1 MEELSGRPL
10 ATWMNIRWKVTVL
23 LAALFAVLGA
33 AGILVAKTILIPS
46 FAELERNDAK
56 IGMRRVQYALDSTLN
71 QLGLSAGGWGNWTD
85 AYRFMQ
91 DHNHTFIDEQMTL
104 AGLKQLNINAL
115 MFFDLDGR
123 IVTSITHD
131 FGSDRPLDLD
141 FMRASSLAPDF
152 PWREHLRSGRTVTGL
167 LQTNRGVL
175 MIAAAPVLDGY
186 GQGPIRG
193 MVMMGRLLTVAE
205 IKRIGDQA
213 QVNLSMPDPP
223 TTRIA
228 DGLIETDGVTQVY
241 RSFHDIYD
249 RPVLTLRVDIPRDI
263 TQRGHLAV
271 HYAGAFLAGAA
282 AVVLILLVL
291 ILDRVILNPL
301 ARVTRHAVAIGE
313 GRDLTTRL
321 DFRAKDEIGVLA
333 HEFDRMVASVAESRA
348 QLIDQSFH
356 AGFAELA
363 KGVLHN
369 LGNAMTPIGIR
380 LSSLR
385 DRVRSAP
392 TEDVES
398 ALAELACRDGDPAR
412 RTDLEEFVRLACQ
425 ELASVIKSMEV
436 DLEVMDRQTSIVRS
450 ALAEQMHSTRNE
462 HVVESVRIPELIAQA
477 LEVVPDAARQLLII
491 KADSSPA
498 AVGVVRVPRTVL
510 RLVLQN
516 LIINAADAVRES
528 GRPRGELH
536 IGAEIVRGSN
546 ADELHLFCTDDGVG
560 ISPENLGHIFEK
572 GFSTKSKDTN
582 YGIGLHWCANALAAL
597 GGRIWATSE
606 GKGRGSSM
614 HLTVPLAIPESESI
628 SKVA

>member
-1 MEELSGRPL
+1 
-10 ATWMNIRWKVTVL
+10 MNIRWKVTVL
-23 LAALFAVLGA
+23 LAALFTVLGA

-56 IGMRRVQYALDSTLN
+56 VGMRRVQYALDSTLN

-115 MFFDLDGR
+115 MFVDLDGR
-123 IVTSITHD
+123 FATSITHD

-141 FMRASSLAPDF
+141 FMQASSLAPDF
-152 PWREHLRSGRTVTGL
+152 PWRGNLRSGRTVTGL
-167 LQTNRGVL
+167 LKTNRGVM
-175 MIAAAPVLDGY
+175 MIAAAPVLNGY

-205 IKRIGDQA
+205 IKRLGDQA
-213 QVNLSMPDPP
+213 QVALAMPDP
-223 TTRIA
+223 RNSGVSN
-228 DGLIETDGVTQVY
+228 GLIETDRVTQVY

-249 RPVLTLRVDIPRDI
+249 RPILTLRVDIPRDI

-271 HYAGAFLAGAA
+271 HYAGVFLATAA

-291 ILDRVILNPL
+291 ILNRVILNPL

-313 GRDLTTRL
+313 GKDLTTRL
-321 DFRAKDEIGVLA
+321 DFEARDEIGVLA
-333 HEFDRMVASVAESRA
+333 REFDRMVASVAQSRA
-348 QLIDQSFH
+348 QLIDQSFR

-369 LGNAMTPIGIR
+369 LGNAMTPIGVR

-385 DRVRSAP
+385 DRVRNAP

-398 ALAELACRDGDPAR
+398 ALAELAERGADANR
-412 RTDLEEFVRLACQ
+412 RADLEEFVRLACQ
-425 ELASVIKSMEV
+425 ELTDVIKGMGA
-436 DLEVMDRQTSIVRS
+436 DIEVMERQTSIVRA

-462 HVVESVRIPELIAQA
+462 HVVESIRLPELIVQA
-477 LEVVPDAARQLLII
+477 LEVVPDAARQLLNV
-491 KADSSPA
+491 KADGSLA
-498 AVGVVRVPRTVL
+498 AIGTVRVPRTVL

-516 LIINAADAVRES
+516 LIINAADAIREA
-528 GRPRGELH
+528 GRSRGELR
-536 IGAEIVRGSN
+536 IGAEITCASN
-546 ADELHLFCTDDGVG
+546 GDELHLHCTDDGAG
-560 ISPENLGHIFEK
+560 IAPDILGRIFEI
-572 GFSTKSKDTN
+572 GFSTKSRDTN

-606 GKGRGSSM
+606 GRGLGSSM
-614 HLTVPLAIPESESI
+614 HMIVPLPAPESVSI
-628 SKVA
+628 PKVA

>member
-1 MEELSGRPL
+1 
-10 ATWMNIRWKVTVL
+10 MNIRWKVTVL

-33 AGILVAKTILIPS
+33 TGILVAKTILIPS

-56 IGMRRVQYALDSTLN
+56 VGMRRVQYALDSTLN

-104 AGLKQLNINAL
+104 AGLKQLNINVL

-123 IVTSITHD
+123 FATSITHD

-141 FMRASSLAPDF
+141 FMQASSLAPDF
-152 PWREHLRSGRTVTGL
+152 PWRDNLRSGRTVTGL
-167 LQTNRGVL
+167 LKTNRGVM
-175 MIAAAPVLDGY
+175 MIAAAPVLNGY

-193 MVMMGRLLTVAE
+193 MVMMGRMLTVAE
-205 IKRIGDQA
+205 IKRLGDQA
-213 QVNLSMPDPP
+213 QVDLAMPDP
-223 TTRIA
+223 RNNGVS
-228 DGLIETDGVTQVY
+228 DGLIETDRVTQVY

-271 HYAGAFLAGAA
+271 HYAGVFLATAA

-291 ILDRVILNPL
+291 ILNRVILNPL

-313 GRDLTTRL
+313 GKDLTTRL
-321 DFRAKDEIGVLA
+321 DFEAKDEIGVLA
-333 HEFDRMVASVAESRA
+333 REFDRMVASVAESRA
-348 QLIDQSFH
+348 QLIDQSFR

-369 LGNAMTPIGIR
+369 LGNAMTPIGVR

-398 ALAELACRDGDPAR
+398 ALAELAQRGGDADR
-412 RTDLEEFVRLACQ
+412 RVDLEEFVRLACQ
-425 ELASVIKSMEV
+425 ELADVIKSMGT
-436 DLEVMDRQTSIVRS
+436 DIEVMDRQTSIVRA

-462 HVVESVRIPELIAQA
+462 HVVESIRLPELIVQA
-477 LEVVPDAARQLLII
+477 LEVVPDAARQLLNV
-491 KADSSPA
+491 KADSSLA
-498 AVGVVRVPRTVL
+498 AIGVVRVPRTVL

-516 LIINAADAVRES
+516 LIINAADAIRES
-528 GRPRGELH
+528 GRSRGELR
-536 IGAEIVRGSN
+536 IGAEITHESHG
-546 ADELHLFCTDDGVG
+546 DELHLHCTDDGVG
-560 ISPENLGHIFEK
+560 IAPEILGRIFEN
-572 GFSTKSKDTN
+572 GFSTKSRDTN

-614 HLTVPLAIPESESI
+614 HMIVPLPAPESVSI
-628 SKVA
+628 PKVA

>member
-1 MEELSGRPL
+1 
-10 ATWMNIRWKVTVL
+10 
-23 LAALFAVLGA
+23 
-33 AGILVAKTILIPS
+33 
-46 FAELERNDAK
+46 
-56 IGMRRVQYALDSTLN
+56 
-71 QLGLSAGGWGNWTD
+71 
-85 AYRFMQ
+85 
-91 DHNHTFIDEQMTL
+91 
-104 AGLKQLNINAL
+104 
-115 MFFDLDGR
+115 
-123 IVTSITHD
+123 
-131 FGSDRPLDLD
+131 
-141 FMRASSLAPDF
+141 
-152 PWREHLRSGRTVTGL
+152 
-167 LQTNRGVL
+167 VL

-228 DGLIETDGVTQVY
+228 DGLIETDRVTQVY

-291 ILDRVILNPL
+291 ILNRVILNPL

-313 GRDLTTRL
+313 GKDLTTRL

-333 HEFDRMVASVAESRA
+333 HEFDRMVASVAESRTR
-348 QLIDQSFH
+348 LIDQSFH

-398 ALAELACRDGDPAR
+398 ALAELARRDGDPAR
-412 RTDLEEFVRLACQ
+412 RTDLEEFVRLACE

-436 DLEVMDRQTSIVRS
+436 DLEVMDRQTSIVRA
-450 ALAEQMHSTRNE
+450 ALAE

-491 KADSSPA
+491 KADSSLA

-536 IGAEIVRGSN
+536 IGAEIERGAN
-546 ADELHLFCTDDGVG
+546 ADELHLSCTDDGVG
-560 ISPENLGHIFEK
+560 ISAENLGHIFEK

-614 HLTVPLAIPESESI
+614 HLTVPLAASKSEPI